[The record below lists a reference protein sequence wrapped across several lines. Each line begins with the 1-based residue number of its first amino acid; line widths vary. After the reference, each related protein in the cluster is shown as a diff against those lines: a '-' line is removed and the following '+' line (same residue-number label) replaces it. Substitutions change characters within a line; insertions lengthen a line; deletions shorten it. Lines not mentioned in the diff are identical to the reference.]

1 MMLYLSREV
10 SEVGFN
16 MIIKSSTAMPCV
28 VLDQNT
34 IYQQNSVLI
43 IIIFITLTPI
53 EPEVHLWVFTL
64 GRLIINYY
72 NVLFLSEVVQVFSL
86 VPRLP
91 PRARNLNCTE
101 SGGSG
106 VW

>member
-1 MMLYLSREV
+1 MQKHINSTNYILDETSKMMLYLIREV

-53 EPEVHLWVFTL
+53 EPEVHFN
-64 GRLIINYY
+64 G
-72 NVLFLSEVVQVFSL
+72 FLHWAL
-86 VPRLP
+86 
-91 PRARNLNCTE
+91 
-101 SGGSG
+101 
-106 VW
+106 